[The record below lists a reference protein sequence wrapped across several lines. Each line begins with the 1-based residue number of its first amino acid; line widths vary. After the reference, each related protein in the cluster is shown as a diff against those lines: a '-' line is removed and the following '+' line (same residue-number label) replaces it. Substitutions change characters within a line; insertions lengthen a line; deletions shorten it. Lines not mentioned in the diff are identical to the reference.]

1 MRLDGQRRPL
11 AGAAWT
17 AAARECSHLPVHV
30 HVRVHVRVR
39 VRVHVHVH
47 VRVRVRVH
55 AQVHVHVHVHV
66 RVRVRSHHGL
76 TCASEMAAMRR
87 GCVTTIE
94 ASPPRPAA
102 TISSRMYCGTCN
114 HACWRL

>member
-47 VRVRVRVH
+47 VRVRV
-55 AQVHVHVHVHV
+55 HVHVHVCRRAEMDQLIECLEAELSDRLAFFLSV
-66 RVRVRSHHGL
+66 RHEV
-76 TCASEMAAMRR
+76 
-87 GCVTTIE
+87 
-94 ASPPRPAA
+94 P
-102 TISSRMYCGTCN
+102 
-114 HACWRL
+114 

>member
-55 AQVHVHVHVHV
+55 VHVQCMCMCSDARHLLGRPDLGGGVVVLDVHVLFLPRVPHLV
-66 RVRVRSHHGL
+66 RARPKGRVKVRAR
-76 TCASEMAAMRR
+76 
-87 GCVTTIE
+87 
-94 ASPPRPAA
+94 
-102 TISSRMYCGTCN
+102 
-114 HACWRL
+114 